1 MTFTESMYAGHLWD
15 NYFEVKEFMEFTEG
29 KFRMMT
35 HSKSGDI
42 EEAFET
48 KSRNKIKT
56 KEVIKDLRVWAGK
69 DVSFEVHIECI
80 VQPNKIKTGMLY
92 RVFTSRQESQN
103 RTHDKKKDDINKL
116 KRKENT
122 KELHK

>member
-1 MTFTESMYAGHLWD
+1 
-15 NYFEVKEFMEFTEG
+15 
-29 KFRMMT
+29 MMT

-56 KEVIKDLRVWAGK
+56 KEVIKDLRVWAGQ

-92 RVFTSRQESQN
+92 RLFTSRQERQN

-116 KRKENT
+116 KRK
-122 KELHK
+122 

>member
-1 MTFTESMYAGHLWD
+1 MTFTESIHAGHLWD

-29 KFRMMT
+29 KSRMMT

-56 KEVIKDLRVWAGK
+56 KEVIKDLRV
-69 DVSFEVHIECI
+69 CM
-80 VQPNKIKTGMLY
+80 GM
-92 RVFTSRQESQN
+92 
-103 RTHDKKKDDINKL
+103 DISSMNIAKS
-116 KRKENT
+116 
-122 KELHK
+122 